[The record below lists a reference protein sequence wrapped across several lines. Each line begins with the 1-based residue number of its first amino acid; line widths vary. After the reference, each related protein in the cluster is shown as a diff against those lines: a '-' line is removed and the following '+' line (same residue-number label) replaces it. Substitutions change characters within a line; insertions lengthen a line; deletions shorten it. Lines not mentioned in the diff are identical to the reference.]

1 MSVEARE
8 VLVARRG
15 SGHDVTL
22 AVRATGEVVL
32 ARHGQGVC
40 NAAGVIG
47 GARGCSGLSPRGR
60 RESALLADRLAELHA
75 EWPFDVL
82 LTSPRPRVLEC
93 AQIVGARLARPV
105 TVVEALHGQEFGAA
119 DGGLW
124 ERVIAEFGG
133 PPEHDPDRPV
143 AAGAEPW
150 NAYADRVLTAL
161 TALLAAYCS
170 RRLLLIGHGKTTGL
184 AGALLAGAD
193 PRARAEDYVVDHA
206 AFSHWRHGPDGWQLV
221 VHNDTRHLVD

>member
-1 MSVEARE
+1 M
-8 VLVARRG
+8 ARRAT
-15 SGHDVTL
+15 GHDGAL
-22 AVRATGEVVL
+22 AVGAVGEVVL
-32 ARHGQGVC
+32 ARHGQGDC

-75 EWPFDVL
+75 ERPFDVL
-82 LTSPRPRVLEC
+82 LASPRPRVLEC

-105 TVVEALHGQEFGAA
+105 TVVEALRGQEFGVA

-124 ERVIAEFGG
+124 EHVIADFGG
-133 PPEHDPDRPV
+133 PPAHDPDRAV

-161 TALLAAYCS
+161 RTLLAAYAD
-170 RRLLLIGHGKTTGL
+170 RRLLVIGHGKTTGL

-193 PRARAEDYVVDHA
+193 PPAHAEDYVVDHG

-221 VHNDTRHLVD
+221 VNNDTRHLVAN

>member
-1 MSVEARE
+1 M
-8 VLVARRG
+8 LVARRG

-32 ARHGQGVC
+32 ARHGQGDC

-82 LTSPRPRVLEC
+82 LASPRPRVLEC

-105 TVVEALHGQEFGAA
+105 TVVEALRGQEFGAA

-124 ERVIAEFGG
+124 ERVIADFGG
-133 PPEHDPDRPV
+133 PPAHDPDR
-143 AAGAEPW
+143 A
-150 NAYADRVLTAL
+150 
-161 TALLAAYCS
+161 
-170 RRLLLIGHGKTTGL
+170 RRGGRGTVERLRR
-184 AGALLAGAD
+184 
-193 PRARAEDYVVDHA
+193 PRARGADGA
-206 AFSHWRHGPDGWQLV
+206 ARRVLPAVGCC
-221 VHNDTRHLVD
+221 